1 MQQVSQYV
9 NTYLP
14 VDDDG
19 IVTICLEYTIG
30 PTPWTLGNPLINL
43 FSKER
48 KMARTSIRNDW
59 IIEHLV
65 YLHHFI
71 VKVLYNY

>member
-1 MQQVSQYV
+1 MKIQVFWIDATLLVNNYSHFGGGCYFHILFFSFKQLRIKMQQVSQYV

-30 PTPWTLGNPLINL
+30 PTP
-43 FSKER
+43 
-48 KMARTSIRNDW
+48 
-59 IIEHLV
+59 
-65 YLHHFI
+65 
-71 VKVLYNY
+71 